1 MKILLI
7 IYAVSWLILLGV
19 YISSLFSKNRS
30 SSSEKTPWY
39 VYVAM
44 IVLAPLAVFILPYI
58 LYTDYRDKKQEQKRK
73 AEREAEKEKAN
84 AIKFAAMKAYNSAS
98 IIEADYALIGKQ
110 LHKLAED
117 KNYNNFLDCLN
128 KIHLPSGEKL
138 KVEECSPET
147 GDIGDESTLYILMP
161 NEEADEK
168 IFEHLIVEQSAMGA
182 WQAYLLYNLWHVLPL
197 FWHGNY
203 HARDYIF
210 SKEDVNQINTYT
222 TDEKKRNA
230 IIALIS
236 DFDFTPE
243 VRESN
248 GKYFVSSCYW
258 SNFGGLIREYY
269 GLTFDGNRIADIIQL
284 DSKIEYKYNCGI
296 YF

>member
-1 MKILLI
+1 MKIVLI
-7 IYAVSWLILLGV
+7 IYAVAWLILLGV
-19 YISSLFSKNRS
+19 YISSLFSKNKS
-30 SSSEKTPWY
+30 SSSDKTPWY
-39 VYVAM
+39 VYAAM

-117 KNYNNFLDCLN
+117 KKYSNFLDCLN

-138 KVEECSPET
+138 EVEECSPET

-161 NEEADEK
+161 NDEADEK

-210 SKEDVNQINTYT
+210 SKEDVENISTYNQE
-222 TDEKKRNA
+222 DKAR
-230 IIALIS
+230 IIKIMS
-236 DFDFTPE
+236 NFDFSPD
-243 VRESN
+243 VREKDC
-248 GKYFVSSCYW
+248 KYYISCCFF
-258 SNFGGLIREYY
+258 SNFKGLVREYY
-269 GLTFDGNRIADIIQL
+269 ELTFEKNKVTKILNIADKTL
-284 DSKIEYKYNCGI
+284 FEYNCGI
-296 YF
+296 MF